1 MNVINKFRA
10 LLIGFAGFGAAKAG
24 YVADARPVEMKGN
37 TTFAA

>member
-10 LLIGFAGFGAAKAG
+10 RLIAFAGFGAAKAG
-24 YVADARPVEMKGN
+24 YVADARSVEMKGN